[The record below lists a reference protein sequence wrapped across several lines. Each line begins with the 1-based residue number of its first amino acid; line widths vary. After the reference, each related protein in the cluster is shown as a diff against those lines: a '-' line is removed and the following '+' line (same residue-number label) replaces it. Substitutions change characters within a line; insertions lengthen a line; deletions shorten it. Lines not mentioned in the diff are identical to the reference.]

1 MIELFIP
8 KKKIESDTYWHAKG
22 YGVIFVDKQE
32 NIKPVLDYLIEQDD
46 YWESHSEIIKVIP
59 KFENNE
65 VENLGG
71 LKSEMQ
77 YVGKTDIYSP
87 QELFAL
93 CKEKGIGILIF
104 SQPYEHDD
112 F

>member
-1 MIELFIP
+1 MELFTP
-8 KKKIESDTYWHAKG
+8 RKKIESSTYWYAKG
-22 YGVIFVDKQE
+22 HGVIFVDKQE

-46 YWESHSEIIKVIP
+46 YWESHSGIIKVIP

-77 YVGKTDIYSP
+77 YVGKTDIYDTA
-87 QELFAL
+87 QLFSF

-104 SQPYEHDD
+104 SEPYEYND
-112 F
+112 